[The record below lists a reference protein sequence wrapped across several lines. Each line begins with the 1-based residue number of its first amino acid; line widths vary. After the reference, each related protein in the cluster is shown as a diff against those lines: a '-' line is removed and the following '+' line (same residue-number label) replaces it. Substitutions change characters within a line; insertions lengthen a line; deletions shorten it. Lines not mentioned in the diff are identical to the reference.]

1 MAANTLLGI
10 EEADQLDLFRQ
21 QIEALKAKLAEN
33 RERHFHA
40 TTRRKKLACR
50 DEDKRLRQALAVEL
64 ESAGL
69 PKDDANKIAQWD
81 PYDQN
86 EKADWFD
93 AEYMFGAGDGFDV
106 VIGNPPYVRADSGD
120 QHLELRQRI
129 EDSNL
134 YETLWEKWDLYIP
147 FIERS
152 YKLLRPGGFTTM
164 IVSDAYCHSK
174 YAQKSQEWFLQ
185 NSRILRLDF
194 FSKIQIFDAAVR
206 NITYL
211 FQKADG
217 SHQKPE
223 RRVHEPEFGVVNLL
237 STDVQANLTYRV
249 FFPEDNNFQEYSAPT
264 VTLDEI
270 CYVSVGMVVHAD
282 EKKARG
288 AFELRDLVSD
298 TKDELHSKPFV
309 EGKHLARWLP
319 ATNKWLEWG
328 TERAPSLFRRPTFPE
343 MYEVSEKLISVDMAA
358 GTEKLRVA
366 YDDQRLYH
374 NHSAWSF
381 ILWHSLSGV
390 RNRSI
395 KKQTR
400 YRNERPRRPD
410 LPQREEL
417 EETSRRFSVK
427 FLLGVMNSTAA
438 RDFLRANRRSNIH
451 LYPDDWKKLPIPDV
465 TLEQQVPIIEL
476 VDQILEIRRADPLAD
491 TGEQEAEID
500 RLVYGLYGLTEE
512 EIGEVEGR

>member
-1 MAANTLLGI
+1 M
-10 EEADQLDLFRQ
+10 
-21 QIEALKAKLAEN
+21 
-33 RERHFHA
+33 
-40 TTRRKKLACR
+40 
-50 DEDKRLRQALAVEL
+50 
-64 ESAGL
+64 
-69 PKDDANKIAQWD
+69 
-81 PYDQN
+81 
-86 EKADWFD
+86 
-93 AEYMFGAGDGFDV
+93 
-106 VIGNPPYVRADSGD
+106 
-120 QHLELRQRI
+120 
-129 EDSNL
+129 
-134 YETLWEKWDLYIP
+134 
-147 FIERS
+147 
-152 YKLLRPGGFTTM
+152 
-164 IVSDAYCHSK
+164 
-174 YAQKSQEWFLQ
+174 
-185 NSRILRLDF
+185 
-194 FSKIQIFDAAVR
+194 
-206 NITYL
+206 
-211 FQKADG
+211 
-217 SHQKPE
+217 
-223 RRVHEPEFGVVNLL
+223 HEPEFGVVNLL
-237 STDVQANLTYRV
+237 STDVQDNLTYRV
-249 FFPEDNNFQEYSAPT
+249 FFPEDNNFQQYSEPT

-282 EKKARG
+282 EKKAQG

-298 TKDELHSKPFV
+298 TKDELHPKSFV

-328 TERAPSLFRRPTFPE
+328 TERAPSLFRRPTFSE

-381 ILWHSLSGV
+381 ILWHSLFGV

-427 FLLGVMNSTAA
+427 FLLGVMNSNAA

-500 RLVYGLYGLTEE
+500 RLVYALYGLTEE
-512 EIGEVEGR
+512 EIAAMEGR